1 MLLGTNQATFGK
13 YYVFFILVP
22 SGISLF
28 LLLLIEFLS
37 FISFWLHLRLWH
49 HYELDKPKSLMM
61 QRLTFPFPFVHHQT
75 HDWLLSVLE
84 FEGGLAIAETKGKT
98 ITSCSFF
105 GSAFASQ
112 DCWADELI
120 LTFQCLPNGP

>member
-1 MLLGTNQATFGK
+1 MGSQSVHRQPEMTDC
-13 YYVFFILVP
+13 
-22 SGISLF
+22 
-28 LLLLIEFLS
+28 E
-37 FISFWLHLRLWH
+37 LHLRLWH

-75 HDWLLSVLE
+75 HDWLLSVHE